1 MTKGQQETAS
11 YRNQDDNLV
20 KSNSLNSLLD
30 NLEQSNRQI
39 DSQQNQQAPRLSLM
53 EKKRLKWGQDFE
65 ENYNPFGKPG
75 CGAGPPKTNNL
86 ETETPSV
93 VSHLPP
99 TKEKNSNI
107 PNNKNPKGQ
116 KYKESLEE
124 YKKIND
130 TLAQIIAAE
139 NKIKQDQ
146 IEVLRSQVN
155 QQQRQEAQPKVF
167 QPQTPADNNNN
178 QSLMSNEQKM
188 VPAAMRT
195 SIMFGV
201 SHSLEHYKFNN

>member
-1 MTKGQQETAS
+1 MQQETTS
-11 YRNQDDNLV
+11 YRNQDDNLI
-20 KSNSLNSLLD
+20 KSNSLNSLID
-30 NLEQSNRQI
+30 NLELSNRKL
-39 DSQQNQQAPRLSLM
+39 DSQPSQQPQRISLTD
-53 EKKRLKWGQDFE
+53 KKRLKWEQDFE
-65 ENYNPFGKPG
+65 ENYNPYGKPG
-75 CGAGPPKTNNL
+75 CGAGPSKKNN
-86 ETETPSV
+86 TESEVPQV

-99 TKEKNSNI
+99 TKDKN
-107 PNNKNPKGQ
+107 PNTPNTKNPKGH

-146 IEVLRSQVN
+146 IEILRAQVN
-155 QQQRQEAQPKVF
+155 QQRQEVQQVASIQQPSL
-167 QPQTPADNNNN
+167 DHN
-178 QSLMSNEQKM
+178 QSAMSNEQKM

-201 SHSLEHYKFNN
+201 S